1 MSPNAFVWN
10 QLIIPLS
17 HLRRYLTTTPVQ
29 HLGAYPWKP
38 PLLRAKKKNAA
49 FTSSMVSIAAIAM
62 NFCHMST
69 VGYNS
74 PFHDDL
80 TTLKHHFWWLMWF
93 LPITVLIN
101 QQIHHII
108 NRWYKPNPN
117 GTVGLLNYQWVADIN
132 PKATTT
138 RPTSPRCWGHW
149 RPATFGVARC
159 LRPPREPGNLK
170 EMPIKSMIG
179 DKYVIN
185 EW

>member
-38 PLLRAKKKNAA
+38 PLLRAKKNAA

-117 GTVGLLNYQWVADIN
+117 GTVGLLNYQRVADIN
-132 PKATTT
+132 PKATAT

-159 LRPPREPGNLK
+159 LRPPREPGNGTLK

-179 DKYVIN
+179 DK
-185 EW
+185 